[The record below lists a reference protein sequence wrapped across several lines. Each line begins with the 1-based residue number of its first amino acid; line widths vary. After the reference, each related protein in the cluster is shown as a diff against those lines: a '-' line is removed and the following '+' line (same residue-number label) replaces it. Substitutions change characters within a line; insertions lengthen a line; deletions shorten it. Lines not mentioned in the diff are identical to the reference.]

1 MKLYVLS
8 LVYGLLWTLPL
19 SMVTTS
25 SVIQNVT
32 QMSGSN
38 TAENRSPEEGGTGKA
53 SQRSDTEDGNAWF
66 PKLADFHMC
75 SVQIGKEVSKGY
87 TWHQEVAVWPCGP

>member
-38 TAENRSPEEGGTGKA
+38 TEGHRSPEEGGTGEA

-66 PKLADFHMC
+66 PK
-75 SVQIGKEVSKGY
+75 
-87 TWHQEVAVWPCGP
+87 